1 MNDHT
6 NQMFTKFLNLENS
19 ISLSLL
25 IVTAIYVIITY
36 LQLRESRKV
45 RLQKETPNI
54 IPYLKSSEDHTTL
67 ILHIKNFGEGVAKN
81 VKVRF
86 LQDYNRFDK
95 SDYTLSKT
103 GIAENGM
110 SYFVPNYSFTFHIG
124 QLKNIYNKSINE
136 KIKVEIS
143 YESLDDRKFKKLFEL
158 PFNQVFGQTYSSPP
172 DTYIGQIAYYL
183 KEINSILKKIKDT
196 YEKR

>member
-1 MNDHT
+1 M
-6 NQMFTKFLNLENS
+6 MKFLNLENS

-54 IPYLKSSEDHTTL
+54 VPYLKSSEDHTAL
-67 ILHIKNFGEGVAKN
+67 ILYVKNFGEGVAKN

-86 LQDYNRFDK
+86 LQDYNRFGK

-110 SYFVPNYSFTFHIG
+110 SYFVPDYSLTFHIG
-124 QLKNIYNKSINE
+124 YLENIYNENIDE
-136 KIKVEIS
+136 KIKVEIY
-143 YESLDDRKFKKLFEL
+143 YESLDNRKFKKLFEL
-158 PFNQVFGQTYSSPP
+158 PFNQMSGQTYFSPP
-172 DTYIGQIAYYL
+172 ETYIGQIAYYL
-183 KEINSILKKIKDT
+183 KEINSVLKK
-196 YEKR
+196 

>member
-1 MNDHT
+1 MMDT
-6 NQMFTKFLNLENS
+6 TKIFMEFLDIEKS

-25 IVTAIYVIITY
+25 IVTAIYVVITY
-36 LQLRESRKV
+36 FQLRESKKI

-54 IPYLKSSEDHTTL
+54 VPYLKSSEDHTTL
-67 ILHIKNFGEGVAKN
+67 ILCVKNFGEGVAKN

-86 LQDYNRFDK
+86 LEDYNRFGK

-110 SYFVPNYSFTFHIG
+110 SYFVPNYSLAFHIG
-124 QLKNIYNKSINE
+124 RLKTIYDESINE
-136 KIKVEIS
+136 KIKLEIS
-143 YESLDDRKFKKLFEL
+143 YESLDNRKFKKLFEL
-158 PFNQVFGQTYSSPP
+158 PFNQIFGQIYSSPP
-172 DTYIGQIAYYL
+172 ETYIGQIAHYL
-183 KEINSILKKIKDT
+183 KEINSILKKMKET